1 MINEGAKKV
10 FHLLHEQQALSD
22 CSQYRKHSN
31 AKRST
36 AVSSSELFPGGYAG
50 VWLSYVA
57 VFQQISDRFNEKCVC
72 VCVGGGGKVQ
82 DTQKEQIQI
91 ATYPTLKYSWHW
103 HGIIDLC

>member
-1 MINEGAKKV
+1 MEEDDYLFCVINGKWEKRVSLAAGICGQRTMINEGAKKV

-50 VWLSYVA
+50 V
-57 VFQQISDRFNEKCVC
+57 
-72 VCVGGGGKVQ
+72 
-82 DTQKEQIQI
+82 
-91 ATYPTLKYSWHW
+91 
-103 HGIIDLC
+103 